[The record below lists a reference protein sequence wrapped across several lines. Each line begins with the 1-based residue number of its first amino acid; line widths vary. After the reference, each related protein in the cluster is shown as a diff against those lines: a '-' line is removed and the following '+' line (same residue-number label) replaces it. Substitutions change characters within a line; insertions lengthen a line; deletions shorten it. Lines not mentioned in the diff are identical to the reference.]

1 MNVLTITRSDFRNV
15 RRSRLLWAT
24 VAVLT
29 FTFAVIVLTQRVP
42 DGGQDQAALRA
53 IGKIFGI
60 TALLLP
66 VVVVPLGALSITSE
80 RTSGSIKYLLGLPN
94 TRRSVFLAKV
104 VSRSTVAVAGILSAA
119 LVAGALMLVKFGTI
133 PSPEFQTFV
142 LLTTYYGLVW
152 TAAAVAVSALSS
164 SRARALSGTLGLY
177 FLFGIVWNFLPSFN
191 STMVA
196 RFLVEDL
203 LSRPA
208 APDFYSLV
216 ELLSPTFAYI
226 RASQAYV
233 FEIQLFETASGS
245 AFYLQ
250 DWFTLVIM
258 AGWTVVILVAGYIGF
273 ETARIG

>member
-1 MNVLTITRSDFRNV
+1 MNVLTVTRSDFRNV
-15 RRSRLLWAT
+15 RRSRLLWT
-24 VAVLT
+24 TIGVLA

-42 DGGQDQAALRA
+42 DGESEQAALRA
-53 IGKIFGI
+53 IGKMFGL

-66 VVVVPLGALSITSE
+66 VVVIPLGALSITSE

-94 TRRSVFLAKV
+94 TRSSVFVAKV
-104 VSRSTVAVAGILSAA
+104 ASRCAVAVLGILSAS
-119 LVAGALMLVKFGTI
+119 LVAGLLMMVKFGTV
-133 PSPEFQTFV
+133 PRPEFETFV
-142 LLTTYYGLVW
+142 ALTTYYGLIW
-152 TAAAVAVSALSS
+152 TTAAVAVSALSS

-191 STMVA
+191 STMIA

-208 APDFYSLV
+208 TPNLYALV

-226 RASQAYV
+226 RVSQAYV
-233 FEIQLFETASGS
+233 FEMQLFETASGS

-258 AGWTVVILVAGYIGF
+258 AVWAALLLGVGYLGF
-273 ETARIG
+273 KTARIG